1 MTVWNSAPYFF
12 VALQFG
18 ETRSVDYPGVPEL
31 ASWRAN
37 TALTQQGG
45 DKMAVKT
52 KNYYDD
58 GDDGRRNR
66 TSSNDETLCKM
77 WIDAT
82 TETNFAVNMAVR
94 KYRNSKEQIDY
105 LVTLDSVLLRYQEI
119 VTQTVAEHG
128 MQAQA
133 IADEIS
139 EMMVA
144 GGDVLP

>member
-1 MTVWNSAPYFF
+1 
-12 VALQFG
+12 
-18 ETRSVDYPGVPEL
+18 
-31 ASWRAN
+31 
-37 TALTQQGG
+37 
-45 DKMAVKT
+45 MAVKT

-128 MQAQA
+128 RQAQA
-133 IADEIS
+133 IADEITGL
-139 EMMVA
+139 VLA
-144 GGDVLP
+144 GGDLVL